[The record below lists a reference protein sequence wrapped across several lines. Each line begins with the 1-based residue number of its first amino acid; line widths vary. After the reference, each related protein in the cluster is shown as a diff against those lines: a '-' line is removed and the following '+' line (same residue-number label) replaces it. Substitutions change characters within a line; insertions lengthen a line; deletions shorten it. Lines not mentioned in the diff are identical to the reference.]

1 MNTRAPARPVGITV
15 MAAFA
20 AVGGVMSL
28 IGGIGLMTLGSI
40 AGAVGGASSTGFILG
55 IALIALGALYL
66 AFAGGAWMLRPWAWR
81 LGMAAAV
88 VGIVFAILNFLMGD
102 RNIITM
108 VINLAINGG
117 ILYYLNTPTIRDA
130 FNRPATGWR

>member
-28 IGGIGLMTLGSI
+28 IGGIALMGVGSI
-40 AGAVGGASSTGFILG
+40 AGAVGANSSTALILG
-55 IALIALGALYL
+55 IVLIALGALYL

-88 VGIVFAILNFLMGD
+88 IGIVSAVLTFLLGGAS
-102 RNIITM
+102 IINT
-108 VINLAINGG
+108 VLSLAINGG
-117 ILYYLNTPTIRDA
+117 ILYYLNTPDIRGA
-130 FNRPATGWR
+130 FNRPSTGWR

>member
-1 MNTRAPARPVGITV
+1 MNTRAPARPVGITI

-28 IGGIGLMTLGSI
+28 ILGIGLMGLGSI
-40 AGAVGGASSTGFILG
+40 AGAVGGSGSTPFILG
-55 IALIALGALYL
+55 VVFIALGALYL

-88 VGIVFAILNFLMGD
+88 VGIVAAIVNFLMGD
-102 RNIITM
+102 QSIISL

-117 ILYYLNTPTIRDA
+117 ILYYLNTPDIRNA
-130 FNRPATGWR
+130 FNRPSTGWR

>member
-1 MNTRAPARPVGITV
+1 

-20 AVGGVMSL
+20 AVAGVMSL
-28 IGGIGLMTLGSI
+28 IAGIGLMGLGGI
-40 AGAVGGASSTGFILG
+40 AGAVGGAASNALILG
-55 IALIALGALYL
+55 IAMIALGALYL

-108 VINLAINGG
+108 VLNLAINGA
-117 ILYYLNTPTIRDA
+117 ILYYLNTPDIRNA
-130 FNRPATGWR
+130 FNRPSTGWR